1 MCGLGGI
8 SSLLLK
14 WSGGMMGLSRHV
26 MGAGGRTVSSRLSE
40 ASDLA
45 SLRALSRYPPKLAA
59 SLRSVGGLGHCA
71 PRALPMVSR
80 LGWPEKLLM
89 VCMVCAVL
97 RLSSGAM
104 SMLILARRT
113 VSPKSKAAKL
123 PSKPS
128 TGGDLL
134 VSSPASRSHFF
145 S

>member
-1 MCGLGGI
+1 MI
-8 SSLLLK
+8 
-14 WSGGMMGLSRHV
+14 GLSRLV
-26 MGAGGRTVSSRLSE
+26 GGAGGRVVSSRLSE
-40 ASDLA
+40 AKERA
-45 SLRALSRYPPKLAA
+45 SLRARSRYPPNPAA
-59 SLRSVGGLGHCA
+59 SFASVGGLGHCA

-80 LGWPEKLLM
+80 LGCPEKLLM

-104 SMLILARRT
+104 DMLMLARRT

-128 TGGDLL
+128 AGGDLL
-134 VSSPASRSHFF
+134 LSSLASLSQRF